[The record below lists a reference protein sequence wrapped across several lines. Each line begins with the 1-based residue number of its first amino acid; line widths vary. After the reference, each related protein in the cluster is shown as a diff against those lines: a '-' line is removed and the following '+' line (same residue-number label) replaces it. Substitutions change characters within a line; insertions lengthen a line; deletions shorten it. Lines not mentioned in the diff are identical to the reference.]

1 MPAWQE
7 GKKSKYHVAARATKK
22 SNWCLSNTPI
32 KNKFYN
38 IHRYS
43 AGTYS
48 SSKLYIP
55 AGGDHRPH
63 ITPGASAWGYDC

>member
-1 MPAWQE
+1 MPRR
-7 GKKSKYHVAARATKK
+7 GTSDKISTGV
-22 SNWCLSNTPI
+22 SGNTPI

-48 SSKLYIP
+48 SSILNIP

-63 ITPGASAWGYDC
+63 LTPGASAWGYDC